1 MTGSPGTIAFSGTNA
16 VLLESALQQ
25 GAYHVTLTSL
35 NGGTLGV
42 SNFGGIVS
50 GPASGSTLSFAG
62 SLAQVNTVLAS
73 LRDTLAS
80 GTDVVQITAT
90 DGSGHT
96 AVRTVGVQVAAAAP
110 STGGSSPGGGP
121 AAFQGNGMLV
131 LGGVQAAQVVAGNLQ
146 IGPGGNTALLAALAP
161 SAYSTASLT
170 VGGTLEVAGRRHG
183 ALHRNARR
191 PDRPGRRRQRRVERR
206 DAERRRHPQR
216 AGRRPDRQQRHDRGG
231 GGPDAGAAASQ
242 PDKQRHR
249 HGHAGHRC
257 RRDAAAGR
265 PVESTQAI
273 QFAPNT
279 AAQFA
284 NGPYSPSTL
293 VLAAPL
299 YMFGA
304 ISGFTFADRL
314 VLEGVTAV
322 VGPGSL
328 TGYNSATQTLT
339 IQQQAGPT
347 LGYSLAGSAPGD
359 LAAYDLNVNSQNGQT
374 IISFVSPTAA
384 PVAPSL
390 AVPVAL
396 EGAAGVPVLVPNIV
410 LNTPRPSPT
419 GPAVSTLVDRHAEY
433 GVRHVFRRQRQRQY
447 RRQRQQ
453 HRLDRAL
460 RHAGR
465 RRAQP
470 ADADLQGGGRGKHQ
484 HRRLRQ

>member
-42 SNFGGIVS
+42 ANFGGIVS

-121 AAFQGNGMLV
+121 AAFKGNGMLV

-170 VGGTLEVAGRRHG
+170 VGGTLEVAAGGTARFTGTLG
-183 ALHRNARR
+183 A
-191 PDRPGRRRQRRVERR
+191 PIVQV
-206 DAERRRHPQR
+206 DAGSGGLNGGTLSGGGTLS
-216 AGRRPDRQQRHDRGG
+216 ALG
-231 GGPDAGAAASQ
+231 GGPIVNNGTIEAVADLTLGLQRLSLTNNVTGTGTLAIDAGATLLLGGQ
-242 PDKQRHR
+242 
-249 HGHAGHRC
+249 
-257 RRDAAAGR
+257 
-265 PVESTQAI
+265 VESTQAI

-339 IQQQAGPT
+339 VQQQAGPT

-359 LAAYDLNVNSQNGQT
+359 LAAYDLNINSQNGQT

-390 AVPVAL
+390 AVPSRWRAPP
-396 EGAAGVPVLVPNIV
+396 GC
-410 LNTPRPSPT
+410 RSWCPT
-419 GPAVSTLVDRHAEY
+419 SSSTRRGRH
-433 GVRHVFRRQRQRQY
+433 
-447 RRQRQQ
+447 
-453 HRLDRAL
+453 
-460 RHAGR
+460 
-465 RRAQP
+465 RRAP
-470 ADADLQGGGRGKHQ
+470 PSAPWSPSR
-484 HRRLRQ
+484 